1 MDIELIDI
9 ADLYKLS
16 RLSPARCADFSEAAA
31 VCLEVIGHRSGR
43 IGVINGD
50 FQRQFKFVWAGVSE
64 QMIHSRSDMG
74 DTVES
79 GAYCMAMLVVEK
91 LTGLM
96 VVKQSQ
102 KRTGFDYWLSNK
114 QKNVGFQGM
123 ARLEVS
129 GILRG
134 SKGQINQRIKEK
146 MEQTKKSDNLSLP
159 AYVVVVEFSQ
169 LLIHIKIR
177 SKTGI

>member
-1 MDIELIDI
+1 
-9 ADLYKLS
+9 
-16 RLSPARCADFSEAAA
+16 
-31 VCLEVIGHRSGR
+31 
-43 IGVINGD
+43 
-50 FQRQFKFVWAGVSE
+50 
-64 QMIHSRSDMG
+64 
-74 DTVES
+74 
-79 GAYCMAMLVVEK
+79 MAMLVVEK